1 MKNKVMIALGVIAIG
16 LMAASKI
23 DTDSKKFGY
32 VNSMEILTAM
42 PEMKTVEAD
51 LETYGKELDADYQKM
66 VDEYQK
72 KVTEYQKK
80 EKEWSDAM
88 KQVKQEEL
96 MQDQQRLQKTQQVFE
111 DELMEKQQK
120 LLAPLITKI
129 ETAINEV
136 AKEKGLSYV
145 FDTSKGMLLYADQ
158 QDDITKE
165 VKEKLKIPT
174 DTKTGSTGG
183 GSDKSGTK
191 TESNTPKK

>member
-1 MKNKVMIALGVIAIG
+1 MIALGVVAIG
-16 LMAASKI
+16 LMAASKM

-51 LETYGKELDADYQKM
+51 LESYGKELDADYQKM

-72 KVTEYQKK
+72 KVAEYQKK
-80 EKEWSDAM
+80 EKEWSEAM

-96 MQDQQRLQKTQQVFE
+96 LQDQQRLQKTQQVFE

-129 ETAINEV
+129 ETAINDV

-174 DTKTGSTGG
+174 ETKSGSTGG
-183 GSDKSGTK
+183 GSDKSGSK
-191 TESNTPKK
+191 TESTSPKK

>member
-1 MKNKVMIALGVIAIG
+1 MIALGVVAIG
-16 LMAASKI
+16 LMAASKM

-51 LETYGKELDADYQKM
+51 LESYGKELDADYQKM

-72 KVTEYQKK
+72 KVAEYQKK
-80 EKEWSDAM
+80 EKEWSEAM

-129 ETAINEV
+129 ETAINDV

-174 DTKTGSTGG
+174 GTKSGSTGG
-183 GSDKSGTK
+183 GSDKSGSK
-191 TESNTPKK
+191 TESTSPKK